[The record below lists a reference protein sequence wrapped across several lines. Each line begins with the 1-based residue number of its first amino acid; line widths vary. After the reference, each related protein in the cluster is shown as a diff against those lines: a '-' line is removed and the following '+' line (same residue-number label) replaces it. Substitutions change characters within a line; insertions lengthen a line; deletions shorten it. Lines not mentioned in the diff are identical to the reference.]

1 LWRPTPFIKVFRKP
15 GLATT
20 RGRFFGIFIK
30 FWLLLFAMGR
40 NDKISMPSSGAG
52 ITRYFDDYKSKIEF
66 KPAHVIV
73 LAVIVI
79 IIEIVLSFLAP
90 FG

>member
-1 LWRPTPFIKVFRKP
+1 
-15 GLATT
+15 
-20 RGRFFGIFIK
+20 
-30 FWLLLFAMGR
+30 MGR